1 MEEMDLDGMA
11 PTSKR
16 RKFAQRTALH
26 ASLHSGRYPHFLG
39 VHGPTHNLN
48 PCVSNAMEYLLLL
61 WPASLC
67 ELMAVETDR
76 YAFQKGA
83 SSWQSVSLPEIW
95 MFLAITILMGI
106 KRLPR
111 ISNYWS
117 RDSFIGVPNL
127 GRYMS
132 QTRFW
137 ALWSNLH
144 LVDNDIVPAS
154 GGLSRK
160 IRPVL
165 ETLSHT
171 FLACYS
177 PGQELSVD
185 EAMVKYK
192 GRVGG
197 KVCMPVKMGFK
208 IWCCSCACCGYLC
221 TFQLYNGKPTDPTTG
236 KKTPERG
243 LAKRVVS
250 DLVAPFVG
258 SNHVVYCDNFY
269 SSGPLVDMLAKD
281 KIFFAG
287 TIKKCA
293 AGFPDS
299 LKVAKPPKGCYVSER
314 VGDKVYFV
322 FQDRSQVCFVT
333 NVFPEHMDSQVAR
346 VQPEGV
352 LRKQSVPSLLPA
364 YNKFMGGVDRTGHIR
379 KTYGFDRKSKRFW
392 LRLFFQ
398 FFDYAIDNSYVLYK
412 HDCKRCKTRPKDLL
426 GFRLELVHQLLEN
439 VGVRMGVRSGT
450 CSASVDSAQS
460 VRVCYLVRVSDI
472 GLKRGRCR
480 QCQLAKRSPPHST
493 SFGCGVCRVRL
504 CKTTCF
510 AEFHQH

>member
-1 MEEMDLDGMA
+1 
-11 PTSKR
+11 
-16 RKFAQRTALH
+16 
-26 ASLHSGRYPHFLG
+26 
-39 VHGPTHNLN
+39 
-48 PCVSNAMEYLLLL
+48 
-61 WPASLC
+61 
-67 ELMAVETDR
+67 
-76 YAFQKGA
+76 
-83 SSWQSVSLPEIW
+83 
-95 MFLAITILMGI
+95 
-106 KRLPR
+106 
-111 ISNYWS
+111 
-117 RDSFIGVPNL
+117 
-127 GRYMS
+127 MS

-154 GGLSRK
+154 GGLSCK

-165 ETLSHT
+165 ETLGHT

-197 KVCMPVKMGFK
+197 KVCMPKKPVKMGFK

-236 KKTPERG
+236 KKTPKRG

-258 SNHVVYCDNFY
+258 SNRVVYCYNFY

-314 VGDKVYFV
+314 VGDKVYF
-322 FQDRSQVCFVT
+322 FFKI
-333 NVFPEHMDSQVAR
+333 VAR
-346 VQPEGV
+346 CV
-352 LRKQSVPSLLPA
+352 LLQVLLQRQ
-364 YNKFMGGVDRTGHIR
+364 V
-379 KTYGFDRKSKRFW
+379 
-392 LRLFFQ
+392 
-398 FFDYAIDNSYVLYK
+398 
-412 HDCKRCKTRPKDLL
+412 
-426 GFRLELVHQLLEN
+426 
-439 VGVRMGVRSGT
+439 
-450 CSASVDSAQS
+450 
-460 VRVCYLVRVSDI
+460 YL
-472 GLKRGRCR
+472 
-480 QCQLAKRSPPHST
+480 Q
-493 SFGCGVCRVRL
+493 
-504 CKTTCF
+504 
-510 AEFHQH
+510 